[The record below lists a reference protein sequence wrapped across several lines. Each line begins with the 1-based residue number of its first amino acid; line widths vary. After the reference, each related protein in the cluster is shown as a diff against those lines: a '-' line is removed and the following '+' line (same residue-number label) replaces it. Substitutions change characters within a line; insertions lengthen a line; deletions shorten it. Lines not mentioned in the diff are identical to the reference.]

1 MRIRYHLSRFFL
13 FKGKRTNLW
22 FFVSN
27 ACLCTSRTHPKE
39 RVSEAVTAR
48 SPGSCWVCLHGGW
61 LAAFLPPGRVGPPGQ
76 AVSGFDRK
84 RPRVREIYLCIYK
97 RTRFAFSIWVLQYA
111 VLHTTCEKSKKLA
124 YMFHWPPDTRETLTS
139 LATTT
144 PSRDEPMAW
153 TCFEHA
159 QILYT
164 DTHVSQAMSLV
175 YLFSPLYFSFFSIF
189 SFFLF
194 ENYSDRLGK
203 VSENPGFSQ
212 HSIPDP
218 CLPYK
223 HMVGGGLW
231 GTGVGGA
238 GVTSLGRRVEGQGT
252 LKLMNGIG
260 IEFKFGS
267 FVFKLKKKKKFSDE
281 KLLQDYTEV
290 YFEEEVRLLCINI
303 AQACKIQRNTWVWNS
318 LRDSNNFFCSLS
330 FMSLSLKKKQNM
342 NESWALWTWNR
353 GTPFD
358 PVNFLDL

>member
-1 MRIRYHLSRFFL
+1 M
-13 FKGKRTNLW
+13 
-22 FFVSN
+22 SN

-175 YLFSPLYFSFFSIF
+175 YLFSPLYFSLFSIF
-189 SFFLF
+189 SFFPFWKFFWQIRESVRKSRVQPTQHPWPLF
-194 ENYSDRLGK
+194 TLQAHGRRRSLRHRGR
-203 VSENPGFSQ
+203 
-212 HSIPDP
+212 
-218 CLPYK
+218 
-223 HMVGGGLW
+223 
-231 GTGVGGA
+231 GA

-267 FVFKLKKKKKFSDE
+267 FVFKLRKMFSDE

-330 FMSLSLKKKQNM
+330 FMSLSLKKSKIWMKAELCEHEIAAHLLIQ
-342 NESWALWTWNR
+342 
-353 GTPFD
+353 
-358 PVNFLDL
+358 

>member
-1 MRIRYHLSRFFL
+1 MFRTCTDTIHGYPRFTSHEFGLPFLTTLFFIFFYFFL
-13 FKGKRTNLW
+13 
-22 FFVSN
+22 
-27 ACLCTSRTHPKE
+27 
-39 RVSEAVTAR
+39 
-48 SPGSCWVCLHGGW
+48 
-61 LAAFLPPGRVGPPGQ
+61 
-76 AVSGFDRK
+76 
-84 RPRVREIYLCIYK
+84 
-97 RTRFAFSIWVLQYA
+97 
-111 VLHTTCEKSKKLA
+111 
-124 YMFHWPPDTRETLTS
+124 
-139 LATTT
+139 
-144 PSRDEPMAW
+144 
-153 TCFEHA
+153 
-159 QILYT
+159 
-164 DTHVSQAMSLV
+164 
-175 YLFSPLYFSFFSIF
+175 
-189 SFFLF
+189 FFLF

-231 GTGVGGA
+231 GTGGGGA

-267 FVFKLKKKKKFSDE
+267 FVFKLKKMFSDE

-330 FMSLSLKKKQNM
+330 FMSLSLKKKAKYEWKLSSVNM
-342 NESWALWTWNR
+342 KSRHTFWSSKLPRPLITQH
-353 GTPFD
+353 
-358 PVNFLDL
+358 LHMQ

>member
-189 SFFLF
+189 SFFPFWKLF
-194 ENYSDRLGK
+194 WQIRESVRK
-203 VSENPGFSQ
+203 SRVQPTQ
-212 HSIPDP
+212 HPWP
-218 CLPYK
+218 LFTLQA
-223 HMVGGGLW
+223 H
-231 GTGVGGA
+231 
-238 GVTSLGRRVEGQGT
+238 GRRRSLRHRGRGGRSDV
-252 LKLMNGIG
+252 IG
-260 IEFKFGS
+260 EASGRS
-267 FVFKLKKKKKFSDE
+267 
-281 KLLQDYTEV
+281 
-290 YFEEEVRLLCINI
+290 
-303 AQACKIQRNTWVWNS
+303 RNT
-318 LRDSNNFFCSLS
+318 
-330 FMSLSLKKKQNM
+330 
-342 NESWALWTWNR
+342 
-353 GTPFD
+353 
-358 PVNFLDL
+358 